1 MIIKSMCRGV
11 AGCVLALCAV
21 MLTGCSGGT
30 SIAPFH
36 TEATTVATDEIVGVW
51 RQLTEDDVGEDGSQP
66 ERWKAPPGSKETY
79 TISPVRAGVYRLTGA
94 KEAPFDLEI
103 TTFKI
108 GTDRFMN
115 VSLSEAAQLKAMKDH
130 GGFVVPTNMV
140 ARFELDGD
148 RLKVVGPMP
157 ELKFTFGGPA
167 DNSPVGLA
175 KHASSVELS
184 LPSETPGARWSHR
197 VLTDSTENLQRA
209 LVKSR
214 AEGLFDLRSG
224 LVLKRVTGD
233 EDASKKPAP
242 TP

>member
-1 MIIKSMCRGV
+1 MIIRAMCRGV
-11 AGCVLALCAV
+11 AGCLLALCAV
-21 MLTGCSGGT
+21 ILTGCSGGT

-51 RQLTEDDVGEDGSQP
+51 RQLSEDDVAEDGSQP
-66 ERWKAPPGSKETY
+66 EGWKVLSGSRANY

-94 KEAPFDLEI
+94 KEAPFEMEI

-115 VSLSEAAQLKAMKDH
+115 IALSEATQLKAMKDY
-130 GGFVVPTNMV
+130 GGFMVPTNMV

-167 DNSPVGLA
+167 DNSPVGLSN
-175 KHASSVELS
+175 HASSVELS

-197 VLTDSTENLQRA
+197 VLTDSTANLQRA

-214 AEGLFDLRSG
+214 AEGLFDLRNG

-233 EDASKKPAP
+233 EEASKKPAS